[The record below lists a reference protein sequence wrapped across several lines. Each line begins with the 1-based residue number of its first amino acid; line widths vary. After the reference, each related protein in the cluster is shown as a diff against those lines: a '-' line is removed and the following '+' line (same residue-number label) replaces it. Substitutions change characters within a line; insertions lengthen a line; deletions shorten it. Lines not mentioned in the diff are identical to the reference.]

1 MKSVYIHIPFCHTI
15 CSYCDFCKFIYNP
28 KWLNLYLLEL
38 EKEVQNRYNGEV
50 IETIYIGGGTPS
62 LLSVKELKKLF
73 SIIKKFKLSKK
84 LEFTFECNIESID
97 YEKLVYLFNNGVNR
111 LSIGVQTFNEKYLD
125 FLNRFHTKEE
135 VLTKID
141 LAKKVG
147 FNNINVDLIYAL
159 PNENLNDLEEDI
171 DIFLKL
177 DVKHIS
183 TYSLIIEPHTK
194 LYIDNIKN
202 IDEELDYKM
211 YNLICDKLKNN
222 GFNHYEV
229 SNFSKDNYES
239 QHNLVYWNNL
249 EYYGF
254 GVGASGYINGIR
266 YDNTRNLQKY
276 LKGNW
281 IDNYHSLSLNEK
293 IENEFILGFRKIKG
307 ININDFFSKYKF
319 DVLKINIVK
328 KLINEHKLI
337 KLNNFLFINPVY
349 FYIQNEILIDFMGEN
364 YEGQINCN

>member
-1 MKSVYIHIPFCHTI
+1 MTAIYIHIPFCNTI
-15 CSYCDFCKFIYNP
+15 CSYCDFCKFIYNK
-28 KWLNLYLLEL
+28 KWLDLYLLEL
-38 EKEVQNRYNGEV
+38 KKEIQTRYNGEK

-62 LLSVKELKKLF
+62 LLSIQDLKKLF
-73 SIIKKFKLSKK
+73 SIIKLFKLSKK
-84 LEFTFECNIESID
+84 IEFTFECNIESID

-111 LSIGVQTFNEKYLD
+111 LSIGVQTFNEKYLK

-135 VLTKID
+135 VFSKIE

-159 PNENLNDLEEDI
+159 PNQTLADLEDDI
-171 DIFLKL
+171 ETFLKL
-177 DVKHIS
+177 NINHIS

-211 YNLICDKLKNN
+211 YSLICDKLKKNS
-222 GFNHYEV
+222 FNHYEI
-229 SNFSKDNYES
+229 SNFSKDNHES
-239 QHNLVYWNNL
+239 KHNLVYWNNL

-254 GVGASGYINGIR
+254 GVGASGYINNIR

-281 IDNYHSLSLNEK
+281 IDNYHNLSLNEK
-293 IENEFILGFRKIKG
+293 IENEFILGLRKIKG
-307 ININDFFSKYKF
+307 ININEFYRKYNF
-319 DVLKINIVK
+319 DILKINIVK
-328 KLINEHKLI
+328 KLIDEKKLI
-337 KLNNFLFINPVY
+337 NFDEYLFINSSY
-349 FYIQNEILIDFMGEN
+349 FYIQNEILVDFMGEN